1 MNLKMVTA
9 AMIRI
14 GLLLATTG
22 VLVTANVADHPVV
35 SNSLTSTEGTV
46 TTPATPLAQ
55 VPEVVPESEDKLE
68 EEVSSS
74 TSTTST
80 TTTTTTES
88 TTTTSTTSTTTLPTT
103 TTTLVPPTNQ
113 FGCYNADPDLCRTH
127 TGDCECAPDPTIPD
141 ALYCCNAT
149 DINKAIS
156 CADGS
161 WKYIHM
167 RNLTVRELVLNVSNR
182 YIKTLLSL
190 SITDGSIHKISS
202 SLARYS
208 SPLCLNISNNNISE
222 IQERA
227 FKELRNLTML
237 DISHNN
243 LSSIPIQYSTLTPF
257 RWLDVRENKP
267 MLCKHLLEAVK
278 HNITFVQEQETFC
291 LTSRTF
297 NWFESE
303 VVIRLQQLQAADQLQ
318 QNCPRLCRCE
328 LERLNFDLNNTEK
341 KTITAKVNCSGLN
354 FTDFPETLPPDTVT
368 LDVSNNNITSLKA
381 LNGKS
386 YQSLVRLYADDNQI
400 TSLGELEGTGF
411 LSHFTFFAIRRNKLR
426 TIQTYLLKLDLG
438 TFLFLEG
445 NSMTCDCNA
454 AKNFKN
460 WLLSKKAQV
469 PDQDLILCEGTASS
483 SSHQVKMVQ
492 ILESKLCQSQHDWTD
507 YIYYVIAIEIILLVA
522 LVCKVS
528 YDYWVFK
535 TAGYLPWPA
544 NKMPKLPCDCLC
556 E

>member
-1 MNLKMVTA
+1 MFGN
-9 AMIRI
+9 R
-14 GLLLATTG
+14 
-22 VLVTANVADHPVV
+22 
-35 SNSLTSTEGTV
+35 SLI
-46 TTPATPLAQ
+46 PNF
-55 VPEVVPESEDKLE
+55 
-68 EEVSSS
+68 
-74 TSTTST
+74 
-80 TTTTTTES
+80 
-88 TTTTSTTSTTTLPTT
+88 
-103 TTTLVPPTNQ
+103 PPSQ
-113 FGCYNADPDLCRTH
+113 
-127 TGDCECAPDPTIPD
+127 
-141 ALYCCNAT
+141 
-149 DINKAIS
+149 
-156 CADGS
+156 
-161 WKYIHM
+161 
-167 RNLTVRELVLNVSNR
+167 
-182 YIKTLLSL
+182 
-190 SITDGSIHKISS
+190 
-202 SLARYS
+202 
-208 SPLCLNISNNNISE
+208 
-222 IQERA
+222 
-227 FKELRNLTML
+227 
-237 DISHNN
+237 
-243 LSSIPIQYSTLTPF
+243 
-257 RWLDVRENKP
+257 
-267 MLCKHLLEAVK
+267 
-278 HNITFVQEQETFC
+278 
-291 LTSRTF
+291 
-297 NWFESE
+297 
-303 VVIRLQQLQAADQLQ
+303 
-318 QNCPRLCRCE
+318 
-328 LERLNFDLNNTEK
+328 
-341 KTITAKVNCSGLN
+341 
-354 FTDFPETLPPDTVT
+354 
-368 LDVSNNNITSLKA
+368 ITSLKA